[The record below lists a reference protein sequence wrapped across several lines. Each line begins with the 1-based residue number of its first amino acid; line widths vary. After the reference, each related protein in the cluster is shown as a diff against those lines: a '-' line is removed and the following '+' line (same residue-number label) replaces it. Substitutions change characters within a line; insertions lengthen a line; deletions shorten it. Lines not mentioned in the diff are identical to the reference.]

1 MWRRYLFVLTFA
13 WWMGG
18 LTFYALVVIPTAEHF
33 LGNHR
38 DVGFITQQVTIWLN
52 LSGFV
57 PLLVLLWNLI
67 ADWGFAR
74 RWFRYGLAGTWALML
89 VSHFGLFAAHSW
101 VTRILDVPNH
111 RIHDFDGFE
120 ARHAVYEGIVTIQ
133 WIAALTHAWLAL
145 MTWRIRDR
153 SLVSRPFAKSASAS
167 ASTAEPK

>member
-18 LTFYALVVIPTAEHF
+18 LTFYALVVIPTAEHV

-52 LSGFV
+52 LSGLV